1 MEGFFSIIEDLK
13 KRLEKINRAIGDIDH
28 NHRLVLNAINV
39 EEATRLGRVIDE
51 LVRRTNNEAQYI
63 RRTLKELTAE
73 TEELGESRAAS
84 PSDLRIRLNQERRW
98 AKKFMAAMSKFQV
111 MQQTYQNKYR
121 AQLERQYL
129 IVKPQSTREELD
141 RLTHSTDATQLL
153 NMQIFSMANR
163 AQAQRQLDEMRE
175 RHHDIVAIE
184 ESLRQ
189 LHQMFVD
196 MAIIVENQ
204 GEIIDKVEEHVSGTV
219 EYTEHAAQEMR
230 QAVVKQRGIQKKKWI
245 LIIVCV
251 VLLLIIGLVVW
262 LSFWTPGSGS
272 SGGGGGGAPA
282 GRAESSR
289 ALPAKVGPEPTSRH
303 PTKQNNS
310 KKAPSS
316 GASSRLSTAARGLMP
331 FHSLDLSSLHLNPVP
346 KSFAV
351 D

>member
-1 MEGFFSIIEDLK
+1 MERFFSTIGDLK
-13 KRLEKINRAIGDIDH
+13 KRLERINKAINDIEH

-39 EEATRLGRVIDE
+39 EEATRLGRVIEE
-51 LVRRTNNEAQYI
+51 LVRRTNNEAQFI
-63 RRTLKELTAE
+63 RGTLKGLAAE
-73 TEELGESRAAS
+73 TEELRGSRAAS
-84 PSDLRIRLNQERRW
+84 PSDLRIRLNQESRW
-98 AKKFMAAMSKFQV
+98 AKKFMAAMNKFQV
-111 MQQTYQNKYR
+111 TQQTYQNKYR

-251 VLLLIIGLVVW
+251 VLLLIIGLVIW
-262 LSFWTPGSGS
+262 LSVWTPGSGS
-272 SGGGGGGAPA
+272 GGGGERSPA
-282 GRAESSR
+282 GRAESPQT
-289 ALPAKVGPEPTSRH
+289 LLNKVDTEPVRQYS
-303 PTKQNNS
+303 TKQKDS
-310 KKAPSS
+310 EASHS
-316 GASSRLSTAARGLMP
+316 GTSPHLSTSGHEAVP
-331 FHSLDLSSLHLNPVP
+331 FRPLNLSSLHLNPVP
-346 KSFAV
+346 KNFV
-351 D
+351 VN